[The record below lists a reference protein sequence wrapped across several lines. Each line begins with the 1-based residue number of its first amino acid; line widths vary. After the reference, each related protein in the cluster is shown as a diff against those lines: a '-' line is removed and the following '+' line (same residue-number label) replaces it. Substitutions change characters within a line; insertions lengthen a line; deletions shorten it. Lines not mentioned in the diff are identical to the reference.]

1 MSRSPNDGQRPGRI
15 GLYEPEFEHDAC
27 GVGMICRL
35 DGMPTHEIVR
45 QGIEILQNL
54 SHRGACGCDER
65 TGDGAG
71 IMLQLPDRFL
81 RRVAPAVQ
89 TLPPVGAYAV
99 GNVFL
104 PQDAAARAAARAML
118 DTALAERGLQ
128 PLGWREVPVREEVL
142 GHVARDARPAIEQ
155 VFAGAGAAAD
165 RDEFERRLY
174 VARKQFEGHVRASD
188 LPERHRIHVCSLSS
202 RTLVYKGLILA
213 DQMAAFY
220 PDLDDAELTS
230 ALAIVHQRYSTN
242 TFPSWDL
249 AQPFRYLCHNGEIN
263 TLRGNIHW
271 MAAREAAMRSPLF
284 GDDLARL
291 RPICTPGASDT
302 ATLDNVVELLVHTG
316 RTLPHA
322 LMMLIPEA
330 WEHHEEMDEDRRAFY
345 EYHAALMEP
354 WDGPASIVFSNGDLV
369 GAVLDR
375 NGLRPSRYTLTRDG
389 LVVLASEVGVLD
401 VPPAM
406 VERQGRL
413 EAGRIFLVDLV
424 RHRLIDDEDIKQAA
438 IRRRPWRTWIRRHQ
452 LRPADLPPGSP
463 PPPESAPFTAR
474 LREFGYSREDL
485 DILVGPMAERGEE
498 PVGSMGTDI
507 PIAILSERPRLMYD
521 YFHQL
526 FAQVTNPPLDAIREK
541 LVTSLT
547 VYLGAQGNLFE
558 EEESAARQVRLDHP
572 VLDADEMNRLRAL
585 DAPGLAAEVI
595 FTRWTPRGGGEG
607 LEAALAALGE
617 AAERAVRERGRT
629 LLILSDR
636 PSCPETAPLPM
647 LLALG
652 AVHHHLIRRGVRTRC
667 GIVVESGEPREVHH
681 FATLFGYGASAIH
694 PYLALDLV
702 DWLVEHGR
710 IQGPPA
716 EARARYLHAAT
727 NGVLKTMSK
736 MGISTLRS
744 YCGAQQ
750 FEAVG
755 LHESVVERCFTGTPS
770 RIGGATF
777 AEIAEEIARRH
788 TRAWAPPPLAD
799 PAPDGSPTELDPG
812 GIYKWRRDG
821 EAHLLQPLAIAR
833 LQQAVRQGD
842 AAAFDEFRRLVDDQ
856 NRRLLTLRGLLRFRE
871 DPSRA
876 VPLEEVEPWTEI
888 ARRFKS
894 GAMSYGSIS
903 REAHETL
910 AIAMNRMGGRSN
922 SGEGGE
928 DPDRFHPL
936 PNGDSRCSAIKQI
949 ASARFGVTIEY
960 LVNARELQIKIAQGA
975 KPGEGGQL
983 PAEKVYPWIA
993 KVRHSTPWVQLI
1005 SPPPHHDIYSI
1016 EDLAQLIHDLR
1027 CVNPRARI
1035 TVKLVSEIG
1044 VGTVAAGVAKGK
1056 ADVVLI
1062 SGYDGGTG
1070 ASPESSLKHAGLP
1083 WELGLAETQQTLVLN
1098 GLRDRIT
1105 IECDGKLL
1113 TGRDVAIACLL
1124 GAEEFG
1130 FATAPLIAMGCVMM
1144 RACHRN
1150 TCPVGIATQDPQLRR
1165 KFAGRPEHVVNFFR
1179 FIAEDL
1185 RRWMARLGYR
1195 SVDDMVGQ
1203 SHRLEASAA
1212 LHHWTARGLDL
1223 SRVLEFPPAPFG
1235 GERHAVRRRA
1245 YTLDDALDH
1254 ELIRRAAPALQ
1265 FGRRSPVELRV
1276 PVRNVQRTV
1285 GTLLSGEIA
1294 RRWGGAG
1301 LPEDTIVIRASGI
1314 AGQSFGAF
1322 GAPGLTIH
1330 LEGVANDYFGK
1341 GLSGAKL
1348 TVRPPREAPYPAECN
1363 IAVGNVA
1370 LYGATSGE
1378 CYVRGRAGERFA
1390 VRNSG
1395 AHAVVEGVG
1404 DHGCEYMTGG
1414 IVVVIG
1420 ETGRNFAAG
1429 MSGGFAFVYDPT
1441 STFARHCNT
1450 NMVTLEPLED
1460 EEDVRLVQRL
1470 LRRHLLYTDSPIAE
1484 RRLRNWAAE
1493 QRHWVKVFP
1502 DDYRRALERMANEA
1516 VPKTEPAPAAG

>member
-1 MSRSPNDGQRPGRI
+1 MKPAAEAGQRA
-15 GLYEPEFEHDAC
+15 GLYAPEFEHDAC
-27 GVGMICRL
+27 GVGMVCRL
-35 DGMPTHEIVR
+35 DGQPSHQIVR
-45 QGIEILQNL
+45 QGIEVLVNL
-54 SHRGACGCDER
+54 THRGACGCDER

-71 IMLQLPDRFL
+71 ILIQLPDGFL
-81 RRVAPAVQ
+81 RKVAPGGRP
-89 TLPPVGAYAV
+89 LPPAGAYAV

-104 PQDAAARAAARAML
+104 PRDPQMRAAARATL
-118 DTALAERGLQ
+118 DAALVERGLE
-128 PLGWREVPVREEVL
+128 PLGWRPVPVREEVL
-142 GHVARDARPAIEQ
+142 GRVARDVKPEIEQ
-155 VFAGAGAAAD
+155 VFVGSGVAAD
-165 RDEFERRLY
+165 REEFERRLY
-174 VARKQFEGHVRASD
+174 VARKLFENRVRQSD
-188 LPERHRIHVCSLSS
+188 WPERGRIHVCSLSS
-202 RTLVYKGLILA
+202 RTLVYKGLMLA

-220 PDLDDAELTS
+220 PDLDDPDLVS

-271 MAAREAAMRSPLF
+271 MAAREAAMRSERF

-316 RTLPHA
+316 RSLPHA

-330 WEHHEEMDEDRRAFY
+330 WEHHDEMDEDRRAFY

-354 WDGPASIVFSNGDLV
+354 WDGPASIVFTDGDLV

-375 NGLRPSRYTLTRDG
+375 NGLRPSRYTVTRDG
-389 LVVLASEVGVLD
+389 RVVLASEVGVLD
-401 VPPAM
+401 CPPETI
-406 VERQGRL
+406 ERQGRL
-413 EAGRIFLVDLV
+413 EAGRIFLVDLR
-424 RHRLIDDEDIKQAA
+424 RHRLVDDEEIKADA
-438 IRRRPWRTWIRRHQ
+438 IRRRPWRAWIRRQQ
-452 LRPADLPPGSP
+452 LRPADLPAGAP
-463 PPPESAPFTAR
+463 PPAETAPLTTR

-485 DILVGPMAERGEE
+485 EVLVGPMAERGEE
-498 PVGSMGTDI
+498 PVGSMGTDV
-507 PIAILSERPRLMYD
+507 PLAILSERPRLMYD

-526 FAQVTNPPLDAIREK
+526 FAQVTNPPLDAIREE

-547 VYLGAQGNLFE
+547 VYLGSQGNLFD
-558 EEESAARQVRLDHP
+558 EEESAARQVRLDWP
-572 VLDADEMNRLRAL
+572 MLDREEMNRIRAL
-585 DAPGLAAEVI
+585 DAPGLRAAVL
-595 FTRWTPRGGGEG
+595 TARWNPHGGGAG
-607 LEAALAALGE
+607 LEAALSALAA
-617 AAERAVRERGRT
+617 AAETEVRDRGRT
-629 LLILSDR
+629 IVVLTDR
-636 PSCPETAPLPM
+636 GSAPDTAPIPM

-652 AVHHHLIRRGVRTRC
+652 AVHHHLIRCGLRTRC
-667 GIVVESGEPREVHH
+667 GIVVDSGEPREVHH
-681 FATLFGYGASAIH
+681 FAALFGYGAGAIH
-694 PYLALDLV
+694 PYLALELV
-702 DWLVEHGR
+702 DWLVARGR
-710 IQGPPA
+710 IPGPPDA
-716 EARARYLHAAT
+716 ARARYLHAAAK
-727 NGVLKTMSK
+727 GVLKTMSK

-755 LHESVVERCFTGTPS
+755 LDASVVERCFAGTPS
-770 RIGGATF
+770 RVGGAKF
-777 AEIAEEIARRH
+777 AELAEEIARRH
-788 TRAWAPPPLAD
+788 SRAWAPPPMAD
-799 PAPDGSPTELDPG
+799 PAPEGSPTELEPG

-821 EAHLLQPLAIAR
+821 EAHLLQPLAIAK
-833 LQQAVRQGD
+833 LQQAVRDGNE
-842 AAAFDEFRRLVDDQ
+842 AAFQEFCRLVDDQ
-856 NRRLLTLRGLLRFRE
+856 SRRLMTLRGLIRFRE
-871 DPSRA
+871 DPARA

-888 ARRFKS
+888 TRRFKS

-903 REAHETL
+903 QEAHETL
-910 AIAMNRMGGRSN
+910 AIAMNRIGGRSN

-928 DPDRFHPL
+928 DPERFHPL
-936 PNGDSRCSAIKQI
+936 PGGDSRCSAIKQI
-949 ASARFGVTIEY
+949 ASGRFGVTIEY

-993 KVRHSTPWVQLI
+993 RVRHSTPWVQLI

-1027 CVNPRARI
+1027 CANPRARI
-1035 TVKLVSEIG
+1035 TVKLVSEVG

-1098 GLRDRIT
+1098 GLRDRIAV
-1105 IECDGKLL
+1105 ECDGKLL

-1150 TCPVGIATQDPQLRR
+1150 TCPVGIATQDPALRR

-1179 FIAEDL
+1179 FVAEDL

-1195 SVDDMVGQ
+1195 TVDEMVGQ

-1212 LHHWTARGLDL
+1212 REHWKAHGLDL
-1223 SRVLEFPPAPFG
+1223 SRILEFPPAPFG

-1245 YTLDDALDH
+1245 YGLEESLDH

-1265 FGRRSPVELRV
+1265 FGRRSPVEITL
-1276 PVRNVQRTV
+1276 PVRNVHRTV

-1301 LPEDTIVIRASGI
+1301 LPEDTIVIRAHGV

-1348 TVRPPREAPYPAECN
+1348 TVRPPRGARYVAEHN
-1363 IAVGNVA
+1363 IAVGNVS
-1370 LYGATSGE
+1370 LYGATAGE

-1395 AHAVVEGVG
+1395 ALAVVEGVG

-1414 IVVVIG
+1414 VVVVIG

-1429 MSGGFAFVYDPT
+1429 MSGGLAFVYDPDG
-1441 STFARHCNT
+1441 TFARRCNT
-1450 NMVTLEPLED
+1450 GMVTLEPLE
-1460 EEDVRLVQRL
+1460 EEDDIRLVLRL
-1470 LRRHLLYTDSPIAE
+1470 LRRHLLYTESPVAARLLNAWATE
-1484 RRLRNWAAE
+1484 RRR
-1493 QRHWVKVFP
+1493 WVKVFP
-1502 DDYRRALERMANEA
+1502 DDYRRALERMARETA
-1516 VPKTEPAPAAG
+1516 PAAEPAPVAAG